1 MRHEIRFEKNVKKNT
16 LTIFESSEVDPGV
29 VIKLLEE
36 EYILDDLVQASKKGY
51 QDFTQAVRKKSFF
64 PNSDCCAKLFNDS
77 LGFFKNKKEIKLV
90 IEYDDIEALP
100 REDEFQIDD
109 DVELDKILED
119 DGDTKEDE
127 MKEIDSEDD
136 TPKFTPED
144 TSEHEN

>member
-1 MRHEIRFEKNVKKNT
+1 MRQKIRFEKNVKKNS

-36 EYILDDLVQASKKGY
+36 EYNLDEMVQASKKGY
-51 QDFTQAVRKKSFF
+51 QVFTQALRKKSFF
-64 PNSDCCAKLFNDS
+64 PTSDCCAKLFDNS
-77 LGFFKNKKEIKLV
+77 IEFFKKKKEIELV
-90 IEYDDIEALP
+90 VEYDDIEAFP
-100 REDEFQIDD
+100 GEEEFLMED
-109 DVELDKILED
+109 DVEIDKILED

-127 MKEIDSEDD
+127 MKEIDSEED